1 MCDNL
6 PSVKTDGTMMRI
18 ETGFSQK
25 QAPAITDYFNPVPL
39 IFLYKS
45 KA

>member
-1 MCDNL
+1 MCDKL
-6 PSVKTDGTMMRI
+6 PSDLTDGTMMRI

-25 QAPAITDYFNPVPL
+25 QAPEVTNYFNPVPL